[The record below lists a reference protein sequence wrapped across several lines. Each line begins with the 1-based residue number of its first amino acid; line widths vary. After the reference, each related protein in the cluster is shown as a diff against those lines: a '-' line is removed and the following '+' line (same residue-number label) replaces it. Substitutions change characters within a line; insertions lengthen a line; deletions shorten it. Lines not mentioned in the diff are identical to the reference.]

1 MAERNGKRWP
11 APADTRNAS
20 CPGDESQIEDQ
31 GLPHES
37 DWEEGRRGR
46 ETQREKE
53 RLPLHSAC
61 QASVFDFGRD

>member
-1 MAERNGKRWP
+1 MAERNGKQWP

-20 CPGDESQIEDQ
+20 CPGDELQIEDQ

-37 DWEEGRRGR
+37 DWEEGRRGK

-53 RLPLHSAC
+53 RLPLHLPC